1 MRKNITIGDKV
12 YQLQFDDFDEEMDI
26 DNLLRIDHSN
36 LVGEMVTFPIFVN
49 RFGNLLA
56 EAESKVAEV
65 KLNLEITEAKL
76 KERLKAELQEVNGGK
91 NPTVD
96 ALNNAVL
103 LDKTYQAMRKK
114 HIEVQKNR
122 DYIQSVFWS
131 AKDKSSKLDKLSLTL
146 QQGDVT
152 ESEIEGRVNGVLI
165 KQKKGL
171 IK

>member
-1 MRKNITIGDKV
+1 M
-12 YQLQFDDFDEEMDI
+12 
-26 DNLLRIDHSN
+26 
-36 LVGEMVTFPIFVN
+36 
-49 RFGNLLA
+49 
-56 EAESKVAEV
+56 

-114 HIEVQKNR
+114 YIEVQKNR